1 MTTDAGLL
9 IPPREV
15 QSVLVIN
22 VSRIGDTL
30 LTTPAVRAIAN
41 AYPRA
46 GVTYLGH
53 PKRVEILEHLPFIQ
67 HAGAITKNSA
77 LLRGRF
83 PGARFDIA
91 IVYGSDR
98 PLIAYALRVAGKV
111 VAFRQ
116 GDAALEDRLFR
127 VVDEPAPQ
135 SRHAVLMRMA
145 LLEPLGIP
153 GSGLYLSYEVTEDE
167 SAWARSALAA
177 VHTPRPAPL
186 IGLQIASFP
195 TKGYRDWP
203 LERFEALCAR
213 VLERWPGAHFLV
225 FGGDLERDRA
235 QALSGRFGRNA
246 TSYAGKLTLRQTAA
260 LMNTLDL
267 YVGVDTGPTH
277 IMGALRR
284 PMVPLY
290 HCHSPSWMLAPLE
303 HPCCYPVDH
312 PRAGGDCTT
321 ETPMAEITVDRVW
334 AEVVEAL
341 AANPPQGNRAAA

>member
-1 MTTDAGLL
+1 MNETRPLAPLRDLRSAL
-9 IPPREV
+9 I
-15 QSVLVIN
+15 IN

-30 LTTPAVRAIAN
+30 LATPAIRALAG
-41 AYPRA
+41 AYPDA
-46 GVTYLGH
+46 EISCLGH
-53 PKRVEILEHLPFIQ
+53 PKRVEVLEHLPFVNRT
-67 HAGAITKNSA
+67 GGITKNSA
-77 LLRGRF
+77 MLRGWL
-83 PGARFDIA
+83 PGRRYDAAF
-91 IVYGSDR
+91 VYGFDR
-98 PLIAYALRVAGKV
+98 GLLDYALRVADKV

-116 GDAALEDRLFR
+116 GDPAMDRKLFR
-127 VVDEPAPQ
+127 AVEDPAPQ

-153 GSGLYLSYEVTEDE
+153 GSGLYLSYEVPEGE

-177 VHTPRPAPL
+177 AHAPRPGPL

-203 LERFEALCAR
+203 LDRFEALCAR
-213 VLERWPGAHFLV
+213 VLERWPGGHFLV
-225 FGGDLERDRA
+225 FGGSLERDRA
-235 QALSGRFGRNA
+235 QALSDRFGRSA

-312 PRAGGDCTT
+312 PQAGGDCTT

-334 AEVVEAL
+334 AKVLEAL
-341 AANPPQGNRAAA
+341 AANPPQGNRVAA